1 LNEDKEMND
10 PGRFVRVGIAES
22 REEQKAKLSDLIKEM
37 DGFTLAGAVP
47 VPALAE
53 MMCEDYGV
61 ELLLMNP
68 AEVEGVSGMRAAK
81 QIKMHHPEIK
91 IIFLITT
98 QALQNDDTVIED
110 ALKIGVDSV
119 IFYESAALKLGE
131 VMRECMAGRRRY
143 LGSPLI
149 LEKEFAE
156 EYGFNKTEYLLLYE
170 LEDFTSKSEIAGR
183 FGIPPERVEEHMRHM
198 LELTGCTDM
207 GDLRMKL
214 LMEKGVA
221 SSYISPKQEY
231 TEDSVTFGK

>member
-81 QIKMHHPEIK
+81 QIKMHHPDIK

-98 QALQNDDTVIED
+98 QALKNDDSVIED

-119 IFYESAALKLGE
+119 IFYESATLKLGG
-131 VMRECMAGRRRY
+131 VMSDCMAGKRRY
-143 LGSPLI
+143 LGSPLT
-149 LEKEFAE
+149 LE
-156 EYGFNKTEYLLLYE
+156 
-170 LEDFTSKSEIAGR
+170 TSKSEIAGR
-183 FGIPPERVEEHMRHM
+183 FGIPPEQVEEHMRHM

-207 GDLRMKL
+207 GDLRLKL